1 MKLFTP
7 IKIRNMELRNRI
19 VMAAMHLGYADEG
32 YVTERFVRFY
42 EERSK
47 GGAGLIMVGGI
58 DIDEH
63 AYATML
69 SVSDDKY
76 ISGLQELTSRVQKYG
91 AKVGCQLFQAGRYSF
106 SILTGHQAVSASE
119 TFSPL
124 TREKARALTTEQ
136 TYEMI
141 KTFGEG
147 ARRAREA
154 GFDMVEII
162 CSAGYLI
169 GQFLSPLTNLRTD
182 EFGGSL
188 ENRMRFGLEVVK
200 EVRRQVGQDY
210 PIGVRFPGNELM
222 PGGTPAHEL
231 LTFAREIEQAGA
243 DMINVT
249 GGWHESNVPQITM
262 NVPNGAFVYMAQAVK
277 QAVTIPV
284 AASNRINDPLLAEK
298 ILLNGQADLVTI
310 ARGLLADPELPRKAQ
325 EGRFKEIRKCV
336 ACNQG
341 CMDHVFEGRIVEC
354 LVNAEAGHECEVE
367 VRPSTDKKKILVI
380 GGGPAGMEAARVAAT
395 RGHTVSLWE
404 ASNRLGGQ
412 LHLASAPP
420 GRGDFLLLNDYLTE
434 SLRVLGVDV
443 FIGKTA
449 NTDTI
454 NALKPD
460 VIIIATGAEP
470 ITPPIPGADKKIV
483 VQAWDLLSEDMELG
497 NSIVIIGGGATGAE
511 TALHLANVGTIDAE
525 TLRFLM
531 THKVETSERLHK
543 LITHGIKNI
552 TVIEQRPKIGMDIGR
567 STKWVIS
574 IDLPAFGVNVMT
586 STKVISIEDDGVI
599 VERDGQQ
606 SKINADMVV
615 MAVGSRS
622 VNGLNEQ
629 LKDSGAEVH
638 LIGDAQKPRKI
649 MDAIHEGF
657 HAGNRI

>member
-7 IKIRNMELRNRI
+7 ITIRNMELRNRI

-69 SVSDDKY
+69 SISDDKY
-76 ISGLQELTSRVQKYG
+76 ISGLQELTTRVKKYG
-91 AKVGCQLFQAGRYSF
+91 AKLGCQLFQAGRYSF
-106 SILTGHQAVSASE
+106 SILTGHKAVSASE
-119 TFSPL
+119 IVSPL
-124 TREKARALTTEQ
+124 TREMPRALTTEE

-141 KTFGEG
+141 KTFGQG

-154 GFDMVEII
+154 GFDIAEII

-210 PIGVRFPGNELM
+210 PVGVRFPGNELM
-222 PGGTPAHEL
+222 PGGTSHQEL
-231 LTFAREIEQAGA
+231 LTFAREIEKAGA
-243 DMINVT
+243 DVINVT
-249 GGWHESNVPQITM
+249 GGWHESSVPQITM
-262 NVPNGAFVYMAQAVK
+262 NVPNGAFVYMAQAIK
-277 QAVTIPV
+277 QAVGIPV
-284 AASNRINDPLLAEK
+284 AASNRINDPLMAEK
-298 ILLNGQADLVTI
+298 ILLNGQADLITM

-367 VRPSTDKKKILVI
+367 MRPTTDKKRVLVI
-380 GGGPAGMEAARVAAT
+380 GGGAAGMEAARVAAT
-395 RGHTVSLWE
+395 RGHTVTLWE
-404 ASNRLGGQ
+404 ASDRLGGQ
-412 LHLASAPP
+412 LHLAAAPP
-420 GRGDFLLLNDYLTE
+420 GREDFLLLGEYLSE
-434 SLRVLGVDV
+434 SLRVLGVEV
-443 FIGKTA
+443 TMGKAADLATV
-449 NTDTI
+449 NEM
-454 NALKPD
+454 KPD
-460 VIIIATGAEP
+460 VIVVATGALP
-470 ITPPIPGADKKIV
+470 ITPPIPGVNKKIV
-483 VQAWDLLSEDMELG
+483 VQAWDLLAQDMDLG
-497 NSIVIIGGGATGAE
+497 NNIVVIGGGATGAE
-511 TALHLANVGTIDAE
+511 TAMYLAHVGTIDPE

-531 THKVETSERLHK
+531 THKVETPERLYE
-543 LITHGIKNI
+543 LITRGIKNV
-552 TVIEQRPKIGMDIGR
+552 TVIEQRPKIGADIGR

-574 IDLPAFGVNVMT
+574 IDMPAFGINVMT
-586 STKVISIEDDGVI
+586 STKVVAIEDDRVV
-599 VERDGQQ
+599 VEKDGQQ
-606 SKINADMVV
+606 SKIAAHMVV

-622 VNGLNEQ
+622 VNDLYEK
-629 LKDSGAEVH
+629 LKDASPEVH

-649 MDAIHEGF
+649 MDAVHDGY
-657 HAGNRI
+657 HVGNRI

>member
-7 IKIRNMELRNRI
+7 IKIREMELRNRI

-63 AYATML
+63 AYSTML

-76 ISGLQELTSRVQKYG
+76 ISGLQELTTRVQKYG

-106 SILTGHQAVSASE
+106 SILTGHQSVSSSA
-119 TFSPL
+119 TMSPL
-124 TREKARALTTEQ
+124 TREISHALSTEE

-141 KTFGEG
+141 KTFGLG
-147 ARRAREA
+147 AKRARAA
-154 GFDMVEII
+154 GFDIVEII

-210 PIGVRFPGNELM
+210 PVGVRFPGNELM
-222 PGGTPAHEL
+222 PGGTSANEL
-231 LTFAREIEQAGA
+231 ITFAREIEKAGA

-249 GGWHESNVPQITM
+249 GGWHESSVPQITM

-277 QAVTIPV
+277 QAVNIPV
-284 AASNRINDPLLAEK
+284 SASNRINDPLMAEK
-298 ILLNGQADLVTI
+298 ILLNGQVDLITI

-367 VRPSTDKKKILVI
+367 LRPTTDKKKVLVI
-380 GGGPAGMEAARVAAT
+380 GGGPAGMEAARVAGT
-395 RGHTVSLWE
+395 RGHTVHLWE
-404 ASNRLGGQ
+404 ASCRLGGQ
-412 LHLASAPP
+412 LHLAAAPP
-420 GRGDFLLLNDYLTE
+420 GREDFLLLGEYLSE
-434 SLRVLGVDV
+434 SLRVLGVEV
-443 FIGKTA
+443 SLGKKA
-449 NTDTI
+449 DLESVQ
-454 NALKPD
+454 AMKPD
-460 VIIIATGAEP
+460 AVVIATGAEP
-470 ITPPIPGADKKIV
+470 ITPPIPGADKTTV
-483 VQAWDLLSEDMELG
+483 VQAWELLSHDIELG
-497 NSIVIIGGGATGAE
+497 NDIVVIGGGATGAE
-511 TALHLANVGTIDAE
+511 TAMHLAQVGTIDSE
-525 TLRFLM
+525 TLRFLT
-531 THKVETSERLHK
+531 THKVETPERLYE
-543 LITHGIKNI
+543 LITHGIKNV
-552 TVIEQRPKIGMDIGR
+552 TVIEQRPKIGADIGR

-574 IDLPAFGVNVMT
+574 IDMPALGINVMT
-586 STKVISIEDDGVI
+586 STKVIAIEDDGVA
-599 VERDGQQ
+599 VEKDGQQ
-606 SKINADMVV
+606 FKIPADMVV

-622 VNGLNEQ
+622 VNDLSGL
-629 LKDSGAEVH
+629 LKETVPEIH

-649 MDAIHEGF
+649 MDAVHDGY
-657 HAGNRI
+657 HVGNSI